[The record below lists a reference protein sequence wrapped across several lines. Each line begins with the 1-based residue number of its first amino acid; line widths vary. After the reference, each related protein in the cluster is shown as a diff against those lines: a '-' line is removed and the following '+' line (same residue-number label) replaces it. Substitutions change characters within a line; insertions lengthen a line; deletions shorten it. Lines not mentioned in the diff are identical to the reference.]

1 MPRTLHESTSDSNH
15 TWSLFAISI
24 SHSVLLRHFH
34 LLKITYMLRIYLY
47 IHDKVI
53 KTTKKIIPN
62 AIADYLSVMR
72 RFLCFT
78 AIVIKVY
85 LKL

>member
-1 MPRTLHESTSDSNH
+1 
-15 TWSLFAISI
+15 
-24 SHSVLLRHFH
+24 
-34 LLKITYMLRIYLY
+34 MLRIDLY

-78 AIVIKVY
+78 AVFIKVY